1 MYILHHTPD
10 SAALIVRLVLEE
22 SGLPYKLAAI
32 DRAGGALDSA
42 AYRKLHPLGKIPAL
56 QTPDG
61 VMFETA
67 AILLYLAETTGK
79 LAPAPN
85 TAQRGQFLSWL
96 FFTSNN
102 LHPVAMQY
110 YYPHRVAGD
119 ANAEAAKAQANV
131 ALKSLVQTLE
141 DMVASQAPDWL
152 STAPSVLS
160 YYVAV
165 LMRWLSEPCPAA
177 DYPALHKILLALE
190 TTPAALRCAK
200 AEDLGQT
207 MFSNPY

>member
-22 SGLPYKLAAI
+22 LGLPYQIAAL
-32 DRAGGALDSA
+32 DRDGGALDSPD
-42 AYRKLHPLGKIPAL
+42 YRKLQPLGKIPAL
-56 QTPDG
+56 ETPDG

-67 AILLYLAETTGK
+67 AILLHLSEIAAK

-85 TAQRGQFLSWL
+85 TPERGQFLKWL
-96 FFTSNN
+96 FFTSSN
-102 LHPVAMQY
+102 LHPTAMIY
-110 YYPHRVAGD
+110 YYPHRVAGPE
-119 ANAEAAKAQANV
+119 NAEDAKAQA
-131 ALKSLVQTLE
+131 AATLKSLVQTLE
-141 DMVASQAPDWL
+141 DMVALEAPDWL
-152 STAPSVLS
+152 STSPSILG

-165 LMRWLSEPCPAA
+165 LMRWLFEPCPAK

-190 TTPAALRCAK
+190 TRPAAVTCAQ
-200 AEDLGQT
+200 AEDLGDT